1 MTPRYERRYV
11 SHANEYVLAL
21 AYNSYDNVSIL
32 CKLKPKHREHLDM
45 ISVTHLLQGLLTG
58 QFSSDTGGLLGN
70 ILLCG
75 AEFTTGPWAKINKDS
90 ILMFVQRN
98 LDNLD

>member
-1 MTPRYERRYV
+1 MAPRYERRYV

-32 CKLKPKHREHLDM
+32 CKLKPKHREHLDI

-58 QFSSDTGGLLGN
+58 LFSSDTGDCWETFYYAEQNLRRDPGLKS
-70 ILLCG
+70 IKIQSLCLYKG
-75 AEFTTGPWAKINKDS
+75 I
-90 ILMFVQRN
+90 
-98 LDNLD
+98 

>member
-1 MTPRYERRYV
+1 M
-11 SHANEYVLAL
+11 
-21 AYNSYDNVSIL
+21 SIL
-32 CKLKPKHREHLDM
+32 CKLKPKHQEHLDI

-58 QFSSDTGGLLGN
+58 LFSRDWGLLGN